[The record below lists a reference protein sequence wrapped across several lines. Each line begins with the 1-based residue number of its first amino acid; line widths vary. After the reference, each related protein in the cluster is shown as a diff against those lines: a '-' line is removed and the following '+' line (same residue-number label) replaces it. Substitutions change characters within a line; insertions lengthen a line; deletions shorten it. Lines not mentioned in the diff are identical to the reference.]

1 MREAALPAG
10 KQGGQQPQ
18 LCSSLGLG
26 CAWLGRRRCWGVP
39 GREQS
44 RRGDRDSHVAQL
56 RLPAH
61 QDLPDPLDPEELSLD
76 VIDGGGGVGHGHDL
90 ILWKRNGSHLGSRRP
105 AGTSGQPWAQQ
116 HFPCC
121 QPLCRDKVPHSQG
134 SPPLPTAGGRG
145 SWKLLEGRVECPFL
159 FPEPRPAQRAEPA
172 QQPPPAW
179 PGANPG
185 HTKLRGEGSRG

>member
-10 KQGGQQPQ
+10 KQGGKQPQ

-26 CAWLGRRRCWGVP
+26 CACLGRRRCWGVP

-90 ILWKRNGSHLGSRRP
+90 ILWKRNGSHLRQQETSRDLRAALGTAALPLLPAPVPGQSPAFPGVSPSPNSRRP
-105 AGTSGQPWAQQ
+105 RE
-116 HFPCC
+116 
-121 QPLCRDKVPHSQG
+121 LE
-134 SPPLPTAGGRG
+134 TAGGKSG
-145 SWKLLEGRVECPFL
+145 MSLSFS
-159 FPEPRPAQRAEPA
+159 RATSSTE
-172 QQPPPAW
+172 
-179 PGANPG
+179 
-185 HTKLRGEGSRG
+185 S